1 MKPFTS
7 PWKIVSLVAL
17 MLAAGIAGTAEPK
30 LTQASL
36 RPVKERKQA
45 PPFLLEDASG
55 KKVSL
60 ANYRGK
66 VVLLDFWATEC
77 GGCIKEMPGF
87 MDLAQAYKKK
97 GLAVVGV
104 SMDITYEDLKNSAE
118 AWSRVKPF
126 VQTHKVNYPILMGDD
141 LVTKHFDIKAMP
153 VTYLI
158 DKNGR
163 IAASYVGVVDQ
174 ANVEA
179 NIQTIL
185 KENGR

>member
-1 MKPFTS
+1 MKPFR
-7 PWKIVSLVAL
+7 WKIASLVAL
-17 MLAAGIAGTAEPK
+17 MLGAGSAGAAEPK
-30 LTQASL
+30 LIQASL
-36 RPVKERKQA
+36 QPVKERKQA
-45 PPFLLEDASG
+45 PAFLLEGASG

-60 ANYRGK
+60 ATYRGK

-87 MDLAQAYKKK
+87 MELAQAYKKK
-97 GLAVVGV
+97 DLAVVGV
-104 SMDITYEDLKNSAE
+104 SMDIFYEDLKNAEE
-118 AWSRVKPF
+118 AWSRVNPF

-141 LVTKHFDIKAMP
+141 LVTKRFDIKAMP

-179 NIQTIL
+179 NIQIML
-185 KENGR
+185 KESGH